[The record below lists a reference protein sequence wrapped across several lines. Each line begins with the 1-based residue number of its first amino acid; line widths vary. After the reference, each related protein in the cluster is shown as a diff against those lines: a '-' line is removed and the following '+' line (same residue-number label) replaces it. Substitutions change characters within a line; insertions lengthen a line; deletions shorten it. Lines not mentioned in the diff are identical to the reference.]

1 MPRAIK
7 LEKPTNNSGNSSNA
21 ITTPDFSSLMDD
33 EISTT
38 GDFRPAGKTNNISVS
53 TGLTSTIKVEAG
65 TVVRPPPVMEG
76 SAKNSSAGKSKDGEW
91 CAVCHDGGDTLYCCD
106 RCPNV
111 YHMFCY
117 IPPLTQEPPDDSICL
132 ICSTTNEIL
141 SVSFQSRSDSRIA
154 NVRLLVSYSDIKI
167 PQSLRFTLIDHY
179 AYWPLC
185 PFAIESIKPIE
196 H

>member
-1 MPRAIK
+1 
-7 LEKPTNNSGNSSNA
+7 
-21 ITTPDFSSLMDD
+21 MDD

-38 GDFRPAGKTNNISVS
+38 GDFRPAAAGGKNKNISVI

-76 SAKNSSAGKSKDGEW
+76 SAKTSSSGKTKDGEW

-117 IPPLTQEPPDDSICL
+117 IPPLTQEPPDDWICL
-132 ICSTTNEIL
+132 MYATTNEIL
-141 SVSFQSRSDSRIA
+141 SVSPGIDLFYCYYIKYVSFSFQPKSRR
-154 NVRLLVSYSDIKI
+154 VM
-167 PQSLRFTLIDHY
+167 
-179 AYWPLC
+179 
-185 PFAIESIKPIE
+185 ESCRREIFN
-196 H
+196 